1 MERSISDIVALSP
14 KHIAY
19 IHVLMN
25 ELKSN
30 EVRMILEDINQN
42 KLDPNH
48 NVKKLI
54 LDLFKGPRT
63 TLVQE
68 LEQRVLHIHLSKQ
81 RDMQQPQKGRVKKI
95 KNLLQKYRHNSI
107 LSIENTKQTIHF
119 AHNLPF
125 FRTIHSLTDPI
136 HCEGNNI
143 STFNL
148 TKLHGKIKN
157 IPNYIGKSWDSER
170 NEYKIQIILRL
181 EQVGSTTIV
190 NGRLPSNINISVN
203 NYDCKLPKL
212 IFPETGDPTPWRLN
226 VPIDITKQ
234 IHLKKKKQNTLK
246 ITWSNDPHT
255 YVAGV
260 FLTEKLTSED
270 LLKEIKKRYLRRF
283 DVTKKFIKNSL
294 RNNDDMSVDSIT
306 VTLKDPVSTQRMKV
320 PARGKECKHLQCFD
334 AKKFLQMNEQKQTWE
349 CPICKEQVKYE
360 NIEIDEFFYRILQSS
375 KLNEESEN
383 IILLNDGTW
392 TVNKP
397 IHTSL
402 NNKEI
407 IWIDSDEDDIHENV
421 DNEEIEP
428 KSKRFKYNPP
438 EEKKPKHIAE
448 TVEVI
453 KTNVNNS
460 TKCDIIKN
468 GFTPSASDNS
478 IIMLND
484 IPGPSSVIG
493 SNCILNNYNLPNN
506 TNSVNIDD
514 SLENKGKKIQEKV
527 KSVLC
532 VITLD

>member
-1 MERSISDIVALSP
+1 MSELRSD
-14 KHIAY
+14 
-19 IHVLMN
+19 
-25 ELKSN
+25 EL
-30 EVRMILEDINQN
+30 RMILEGINQN
-42 KLDPNH
+42 KFGPNYI
-48 NVKKLI
+48 VKKRI
-54 LDLFKGPRT
+54 LDLFNGPRT
-63 TLVQE
+63 TLMQE
-68 LEQRVLHIHLSKQ
+68 LEQQVLHIHLSKQ
-81 RDMQQPQKGRVKKI
+81 REMQQPQQGRVKRI
-95 KNLLQKYRHNSI
+95 KKLLQKYQHNSI
-107 LSIENTKQTIHF
+107 LSIETTNQKICF

-125 FRTIHSLTDPI
+125 FRTIHSLSNPI
-136 HCEGNNI
+136 HCKGNNI

-148 TKLHGKIKN
+148 TALHREIEN
-157 IPNYIGKSWDSER
+157 IPNYIEKSWDSER
-170 NEYKIQIILRL
+170 KEYKIQIILRL
-181 EQVGSTTIV
+181 EQVGLTSIV
-190 NGRLPSNINISVN
+190 NDRLPSNIHVSVN

-226 VPIDITKQ
+226 APIDITKQ
-234 IHLKKKKQNTLK
+234 INFKKKKQNTLK

-260 FLTEKLTSED
+260 FLSEKLTSED
-270 LLKEIKKRYLRRF
+270 LLKEIKKRYLRRS
-283 DVTKKFIKNSL
+283 DVTKEFIKNAL
-294 RNNDDMSVDSIT
+294 KNNGDMSVDSFI
-306 VTLKDPVSTQRMKV
+306 VTLKDPLTTQRMKV

-375 KLNEESEN
+375 KLSEESEN

-392 TVNKP
+392 TVSKP
-397 IHTSL
+397 IYTSL

-407 IWIDSDEDDIHENV
+407 IWIDSDEDNINENF

-428 KSKRFKYNPP
+428 KTKRFKYNPP
-438 EEKKPKHIAE
+438 KKEKPKHIAE
-448 TVEVI
+448 TEEVI
-453 KTNVNNS
+453 KTNVIGS

-484 IPGPSSVIG
+484 IPGPSSILG
-493 SNCILNNYNLPNN
+493 SNSILNNFNLPNN

-514 SLENKGKKIQEKV
+514 SLESKGKKNQEKV